1 MRDKL
6 KEAGNLLLGIL
17 ILVAILA
24 IPALFIVGA
33 EWLSER
39 LLPWFVLA
47 SFLAFAFLL
56 LVLLPLAA
64 FRRSRTFASV
74 AILIV
79 SYVFGATVW
88 MEGLLLTMALWG
100 TFAVVVGLFLAGVGV
115 VPIAMLATLF
125 KGMWARLAE
134 LVVLTVL
141 TFGTRFLALWVGEK
155 TGPAPEA
162 EA

>member
-6 KEAGNLLLGIL
+6 REVANLLLGIFIFL
-17 ILVAILA
+17 AILA
-24 IPALFIVGA
+24 VPVLFIVGA
-33 EWLSER
+33 EWLSVR
-39 LLPWFVLA
+39 LLPWFVRA
-47 SFLAFAFLL
+47 SLLAFAVLL

-64 FRRSRTFASV
+64 FRRSRPFASM
-74 AILIV
+74 AMLIV

-100 TFAVVVGLFLAGVGV
+100 TFAVVFGLLLAGVGV
-115 VPIAMLATLF
+115 VPMAMLAALF
-125 KGMWARLAE
+125 KGMWSSVAE

-141 TFGTRFLALWVGEK
+141 TFATRIFALWVGERAG
-155 TGPAPEA
+155 TSPEA

>member
-1 MRDKL
+1 MREKL

-17 ILVAILA
+17 IFLALLA
-24 IPALFIVGA
+24 IPAVFIVGA

-47 SFLAFAFLL
+47 SFLALGFLL

-64 FRRSRTFASV
+64 FRRSRTFASI
-74 AILIV
+74 AMLIV

-100 TFAVVVGLFLAGVGV
+100 TFAVVVGLFFMGVGV

-125 KGMWARLAE
+125 KGLWGRLAE

-141 TFGTRFLALWVGEK
+141 TFGTRFLALRVGEK
-155 TGPAPEA
+155 AGPSPEV

>member
-1 MRDKL
+1 MREKL
-6 KEAGNLLLGIL
+6 KGAGNLLLGIL
-17 ILVAILA
+17 IFVAILA

-47 SFLAFAFLL
+47 SFLALGFLL

-64 FRRSRTFASV
+64 FRRSRAFASIAMLV
-74 AILIV
+74 V

-100 TFAVVVGLFLAGVGV
+100 TFAVIIGLFFMGVGV

-141 TFGTRFLALWVGEK
+141 TFGTRFLAVWVGEK
-155 TGPAPEA
+155 AGPSPGA
-162 EA
+162 EG